1 MDGSMRSS
9 TSELTR
15 KGFIRNLLNIII
27 VALLVSVLFF
37 ATSPQGVK
45 ADDPL
50 EGNEQGENP
59 AQGDNPEQG
68 EENGQ
73 GEGSGQG
80 NELVSGTV
88 LLDYECSRYG
98 YSTLSD
104 AEKALYDAF
113 YNNLVDL
120 LNSDKYTKDTWSV
133 DEQLGKVVFSEEP
146 NKEKLI
152 SLTGTNFT
160 HVCEVFRA
168 DQPIF
173 YFFGINYGYSEGE
186 QGCFYVKPDSRYLTV
201 AARMRVESYVD
212 HFRTKW
218 LGKINEIKNDGDESD
233 NLTDDAY
240 EIALLL
246 HDIIINRI
254 DYAKNGAGNP
264 VSEMWAHNI
273 AGVFTGEGAVC
284 EGYAKTFK
292 YMLDVAEIDN
302 IYISGMGNGDS
313 HAWNAV
319 KIGSEWCLVDVTWD
333 DLKCGPDSETS
344 PAGIYDWFMSPK
356 GAFGTKHVP
365 YGSSVMYPLPEFKN
379 DNELVYYVRY
389 SSYSA
394 EALSKDAAATFAEG
408 AKIAAPGPYV
418 YFVLPDDKTLL
429 YVAEAAGSKSDGL
442 SYILGLFGRL
452 WIWVDEERIPTP
464 DDDTWVYPGDEN
476 NSGNQSGSQSDSGI
490 LNGGTKKVWAGGSKD
505 YSKITL
511 ETKLSASSYTDAKGK
526 TKQGKLGFVVLTSDS
541 GVSFNKTT
549 HKVNSKSHKGI
560 ATVSNKGVVSAKAP
574 GTVYVYAYDTG
585 SFKTEMFTINVLAA
599 PTKVM
604 ITKVAGSSD
613 KRNLIKKT
621 SLVTG
626 DEQKFYILGT
636 GKSGAVDAGTVY
648 SVVLEG
654 NADSVLIASKV
665 QTDDEGAPFFTLTAK
680 KPADS
685 SKATNAKVTIVNQE
699 SGKKAKFTVVVG
711 NPVLGLSVSG
721 SGTLKSKG
729 DSVELDVSYLTPYGK
744 GTETTDGVTVKVSS
758 SEPVVSGKKVT
769 FNSSGS
775 ELKIKYDKRSGS
787 LTVTA
792 AKDITRG
799 GGVYMALKDKG
810 TGEFRVFLIC
820 EVDAEGKLTLG
831 K

>member
-1 MDGSMRSS
+1 MDGSMRCS

-15 KGFIRNLLNIII
+15 KCFIRNLLNIII

-45 ADDPL
+45 ADNPL
-50 EGNEQGENP
+50 EENEQGEK
-59 AQGDNPEQG
+59 PEQG

-73 GEGSGQG
+73 GEGSVPG
-80 NELVSGTV
+80 NEPVSGTV

-120 LNSDKYTKDTWSV
+120 LNSDKYTKDTWSA
-133 DEQLGKVVFSEEP
+133 DEQLGKVVFSEETQ
-146 NKEKLI
+146 KEKLI
-152 SLTGTNFT
+152 TLTGTNIT

-173 YFFGINYGYSEGE
+173 YFFGTNYGYSEGE
-186 QGCFYVKPDSRYLTV
+186 QGCFYVKPDSRYLTA

-254 DYAKNGAGNP
+254 DYATNGAGKP
-264 VSEMWAHNI
+264 VAEMWAHNI

-292 YMLDVAEIDN
+292 YMLDVAGINN

-333 DLKCGPDSETS
+333 DLKCGPDSKTS
-344 PAGIYDWFMSPK
+344 PAGIYDWFMAPK
-356 GAFGTKHVP
+356 DAFGTKHVP
-365 YGSSVMYPLPEFKN
+365 YGGSVMYLLPEFKN
-379 DNELVYYVRY
+379 DNSLVYYVKY
-389 SSYSA
+389 KSYAA
-394 EALSKDAAATFAEG
+394 EALSQEDAASFAG
-408 AKIAAPGPYV
+408 TAKITAPGPYV
-418 YFVLPDDKTLL
+418 YFVLSDDDTLF
-429 YVAEAAGSKSDGL
+429 YVAQTTGFTSGNL
-442 SYILGLFGRL
+442 SYIRGLFGKL

-476 NSGNQSGSQSDSGI
+476 NSGNQSGSQSGSGI
-490 LNGGTKKVWAGGSKD
+490 LNGGTKTVWAGGSKD

-613 KRNLIKKT
+613 KKNLIKKT

-711 NPVLGLSVSG
+711 NPVTGISVTG

-729 DSVELDVSYLTPYGK
+729 DSIDLDVTYLTPYGN
-744 GTETTDGVTVKVSS
+744 GNETTDGVAVKVSS
-758 SEPVVSGKKVT
+758 SEPVVNGKKVT

-775 ELKIKYDKRSGS
+775 ELKVKYDKSSGN
-787 LTVTA
+787 LTLTA
-792 AKDITRG
+792 TKDITRG
-799 GGVYMALKDKG
+799 GKVYIALKDKG

-820 EVDAEGKLTLG
+820 EIDSEGKLTLG